1 MSYLDGKLVDQ
12 IVLDE
17 IKEYQKR
24 LTAKLRN
31 DVNESDDRQLANAI
45 DKYDKK
51 YFSSKYIEY
60 FKGYKR
66 VRPQIRNYVEE
77 RPPFPML
84 DIFHDIVWDLGVRLD
99 DKTKLLAFHIVSI
112 LGDLINSKKIKNQ
125 DELED
130 LFESG
135 RDYSLRGI
143 LKDKRFIEIV
153 RAIKEEFDT
162 GYKQFLYYH

>member
-77 RPPFPML
+77 RPHVPML

-125 DELED
+125 DEL
-130 LFESG
+130 
-135 RDYSLRGI
+135 
-143 LKDKRFIEIV
+143 
-153 RAIKEEFDT
+153 
-162 GYKQFLYYH
+162 